1 MANKHFL
8 RFGVLTSIIVGMA
21 AVGIGHEHFKRFNIK
36 PAEAVNLPST
46 IDLTDCTDE
55 EIKAYYSSL
64 SSKED
69 SELSGTNLLKN
80 LKGIINNG
88 STVYYSYGQTQSAF
102 VITERDWVNSPA
114 SEMSGYN
121 SATNT
126 ITGFSHST
134 EVSNNPYIK
143 MLYCDYSVKDKTK
156 YKGDGDVST
165 TTVSFDQE
173 HVWSQSH
180 GFDNGTSSG
189 SNLTGAGSDLHHL
202 KAGTQYGNRTLHSN
216 YSYGFVGQADS
227 IDSSK
232 VYEQLNKRGKPLIA
246 HSEDQ
251 EQKVFEPQDSDKGDV
266 ARALLYMVACYNNY
280 DGSTPTPA
288 NPALKLVNY
297 VIGDSSNGY
306 SSDNI
311 QSGYYGILQDILAWH
326 HMDPV
331 DDYEIHRNNL
341 IYKNYQ
347 HNRNPFIDYPEWVDY
362 IWGTSEYDSANHT
375 IDYSPESTG
384 SIDLDSD
391 IINGYR
397 ADDGKTV
404 TSIEITHLP
413 NKTEYKVGE
422 QFDRT
427 GMVVIA
433 TYDDASTTDVSK
445 KCSVSVDLSSVG
457 EKTVT
462 VSYKGQSATFT
473 INVKEADKQGASI
486 PLWVWFVVGGVVLVV
501 LIIGISVGAV
511 KVTKKG
517 KVKVK
522 IPKTSSK
529 KSSSKKK
536 K

>member
-1 MANKHFL
+1 M
-8 RFGVLTSIIVGMA
+8 T
-21 AVGIGHEHFKRFNIK
+21 
-36 PAEAVNLPST
+36 
-46 IDLTDCTDE
+46 
-55 EIKAYYSSL
+55 
-64 SSKED
+64 
-69 SELSGTNLLKN
+69 
-80 LKGIINNG
+80 
-88 STVYYSYGQTQSAF
+88 
-102 VITERDWVNSPA
+102 
-114 SEMSGYN
+114 GYN
-121 SATNT
+121 AATKT
-126 ITGFSHST
+126 ITGFSHSS
-134 EVSNNPYIK
+134 EVANNPYIK
-143 MLYCDYSVKDKTK
+143 MLYCDYSVSGSTL
-156 YKGDGDVST
+156 YKGHGDVST

-216 YSYGFVGQADS
+216 YSYGFVGQEDS

-232 VYEQLNKRGKPLIA
+232 TYELLNKRGKPLIS
-246 HSEDQ
+246 HSQDQ
-251 EQKVFEPQDSDKGDV
+251 ENKVFEPQDSDKGDV

-288 NPALKLVNY
+288 NPALQLVNY

-311 QSGYYGILQDILAWH
+311 TSGYYGILQDILAWH

-331 DDYEIHRNNL
+331 DEFEIHRNNL

-362 IWGTSEYDSANHT
+362 IWGTSKYDGINHT
-375 IDYSPESTG
+375 IDYNPSSTG
-384 SIDLDSD
+384 SVDLDND

-397 ADDGKTV
+397 ADDKAV
-404 TSIEITHLP
+404 TKIEINHLP
-413 NKTEYKVGE
+413 NKVEYIVGE

-427 GMVVIA
+427 GMIVIA
-433 TYDDASTTDVSK
+433 TFDDATTADVTN
-445 KCSVSVDLSSVG
+445 KCSINVDLKSAG

-462 VSYKGQSATFT
+462 VSYKGQSTTFQIT
-473 INVKEADKQGASI
+473 VKEAPKQTI
-486 PLWVWFVVGGVVLVV
+486 PWWVFVVGGVVVV
-501 LIIGISVGAV
+501 ALIIGISVGAV
-511 KVTKKG
+511 NVTKKG

-536 K
+536 T